1 MDNFLSASSGVDSAA
16 SGIKKIP
23 VKNNTVEM
31 KRQVIH
37 IIFCA
42 RLLNTIYT
50 SK

>member
-16 SGIKKIP
+16 SGIKIIP
-23 VKNNTVEM
+23 VRNNIVEM

-42 RLLNTIYT
+42 KLLNTIYP